1 MMANNMSDFYDNLDL
16 KYPEIA
22 ICVEDTF
29 YGAIGRTK
37 FSIPVLTPNLN
48 QSTISQGVIRQDGS
62 SLVNKNKKA
71 VEIENITVGNYI
83 TIPVPS
89 RLVTPNS
96 RGLAIRK
103 DSKWIVIFM
112 GGDINKPQIISEY
125 LE

>member
-1 MMANNMSDFYDNLDL
+1 MANNMSDFYDDLDL

-22 ICVEDTF
+22 VCVEDT
-29 YGAIGRTK
+29 YYNAISRTK

-62 SLVNKNKKA
+62 SLINKDKKS
-71 VEIENITVGNYI
+71 VEVENITIGNYL

-89 RLVTPNS
+89 RMVTPNVMN
-96 RGLAIRK
+96 LAIRK
-103 DSKWIVIFM
+103 NSKWIVVFI
-112 GGDINKPQIISEY
+112 GGDINKPQIIGQY